1 MIGTMITFKS
11 IPTRF
16 TQFIKNIKIGAVHRL
31 AQIVGTKYSFQNLQ
45 SKKESSLPL
54 AREVAE
60 SRRDLIPLSLRSFPL
75 TKGGLFFFFSFLFST
90 KFCENFWN
98 NTIHTIAQKLRINQ
112 ISYHRLNGLKIRI
125 AIKAYIIDLRIE
137 ISLHQNNAINVKLHI
152 TAALKTLAS
161 LPHIIA

>member
-11 IPTRF
+11 IPTKF
-16 TQFIKNIKIGAVHRL
+16 TQFIKNIRIGAVHKL

-45 SKKESSLPL
+45 SKKS
-54 AREVAE
+54 
-60 SRRDLIPLSLRSFPL
+60 DFSF
-75 TKGGLFFFFSFLFST
+75 LFHFFFSFLFST
-90 KFCENFWN
+90 RFCENFWN
-98 NTIHTIAQKLRINQ
+98 NTIQIIAPKLRINP

-125 AIKAYIIDLRIE
+125 AINAYIIDLRIE
-137 ISLHQNNAINVKLHI
+137 ISLPRKSAIKVKLHI

>member
-1 MIGTMITFKS
+1 MIGTMITFRS

-45 SKKESSLPL
+45 SKKS
-54 AREVAE
+54 
-60 SRRDLIPLSLRSFPL
+60 DFSF
-75 TKGGLFFFFSFLFST
+75 FFHFFFSFLFST

-98 NTIHTIAQKLRINQ
+98 NTIHTIAPKLRINP

-125 AIKAYIIDLRIE
+125 VINAYIIALRIE
-137 ISLHQNNAINVKLHI
+137 ISLHQKSANNVKLHI
-152 TAALKTLAS
+152 MAALKTLAS

>member
-1 MIGTMITFKS
+1 MFKS

-16 TQFIKNIKIGAVHRL
+16 TQFIKNIRIGAVHRL

-45 SKKESSLPL
+45 SKKDSSLPL
-54 AREVAE
+54 TREVAE

-75 TKGGLFFFFSFLFST
+75 TKGGLFLANWFFSFLFST
-90 KFCENFWN
+90 KFWENFWN
-98 NTIHTIAQKLRINQ
+98 NTIQVIAQKLSINP
-112 ISYHRLNGLKIRI
+112 ISYHRLKGLKIRI
-125 AIKAYIIDLRIE
+125 AMNAYIIDLRIE
-137 ISLHQNNAINVKLHI
+137 ISLPRNNAIKVKLHI

>member
-16 TQFIKNIKIGAVHRL
+16 TQFMKNIKIGAVHRL

-45 SKKESSLPL
+45 SKKSG
-54 AREVAE
+54 
-60 SRRDLIPLSLRSFPL
+60 FPF
-75 TKGGLFFFFSFLFST
+75 LFHFFFSFLLST

-98 NTIHTIAQKLRINQ
+98 NTIQIMAPKLRINP

-125 AIKAYIIDLRIE
+125 AINAYIIDLRMD
-137 ISLHQNNAINVKLHI
+137 ISLPRKSAINVKLHI

>member
-1 MIGTMITFKS
+1 MITFKN

-45 SKKESSLPL
+45 SKKS
-54 AREVAE
+54 
-60 SRRDLIPLSLRSFPL
+60 DFSF
-75 TKGGLFFFFSFLFST
+75 LFHFFFSFLFST

-98 NTIHTIAQKLRINQ
+98 NTIHIIAPKLSINP

-125 AIKAYIIDLRIE
+125 VMNAYIIDLRIE
-137 ISLHQNNAINVKLHI
+137 ISLPRNSATSVKIHI
-152 TAALKTLAS
+152 TAALKTLES
-161 LPHIIA
+161 FPHIIA